1 MKIQHLII
9 VQLLLLCLVI
19 TLVYSPAFRTEPCLL
34 DDVSMLKGLQ
44 GEARLDLKSLLIP
57 SSANGSYYRPLIGVS
72 YWSAQTLWHADPR
85 AMHAEN
91 VVFHL
96 LNVVLLFWLIR
107 FSLPNEAQTRNYL
120 PFLGAL
126 LFAVHPITTESVNW
140 ISGRT
145 DLIAGVCLFS
155 GVIALVAWRNNRS
168 RWWLFMLSL
177 LMLAGAIMTKEVAWG
192 FLAVLPFYLTD
203 PHNSETF
210 TLDRFLET
218 FSRLEKLLLLTG
230 IALCFFLATL
240 SLSFWPVIALSVVLG
255 LITLYRKPRNHPLPK
270 KTLILVPGMI
280 LLGAILFPYGLQLA
294 KQSASNGF
302 YSKFSRT
309 VLLISLDFDN
319 SLGLFGSA
327 FAFYIKKF
335 FLPLPLSFAITGIA
349 PEYLFA
355 GIAII
360 ILTAFL
366 VVWRSP
372 AAILF
377 LTGLALLLPALPLVH
392 NQIAWT
398 PYAERY
404 IYISTGFWIASL
416 AVGLSSLNHPSM
428 RISCAAICMALI
440 PVAAL
445 VSYNRSHIW
454 QTNVALFGDTVQ
466 KSPNHL
472 EARVLYMTALS
483 MAGRQPEAVEQFR
496 RIQTDPRSWIRV
508 KYFNDLADRLY
519 NDNLK
524 HEAWEVLNSS
534 MAISLPLGQKHPL
547 KNDDWQKLYTFHSK
561 LRKELFP

>member
-1 MKIQHLII
+1 MKPKLLTIIQLA
-9 VQLLLLCLVI
+9 LLCLVVGVI
-19 TLVYSPAFRTEPCLL
+19 YAPAFHAEPCLL
-34 DDVSMLKGLQ
+34 DDVAMLKSLL
-44 GEARLDLKSLLIP
+44 GEARLNIKALLIP
-57 SSANGSYYRPLIGVS
+57 SSSQITYYRPLIGVS
-72 YWSAQTLWHADPR
+72 YWCSQVLWNAAPQT
-85 AMHAEN
+85 MHREN

-96 LNVVLLFWLIR
+96 LNVLLLFLLIR
-107 FSLPNEAQTRNYL
+107 LLLRDNTRACRYV

-140 ISGRT
+140 ISGRS
-145 DLIAGVCLFS
+145 DLIAGGFLI
-155 GVIALVAWRNNRS
+155 GATIAMTSWRS
-168 RWWLFMLSL
+168 KPGRWWLFLSAML
-177 LMLAGAIMTKEVAWG
+177 LATLAIMTKEIAWG
-192 FLAVLPFYLTD
+192 FLIVFPFYLISPFD
-203 PHNSETF
+203 SQTF
-210 TLDRFLET
+210 TLSQFLSV
-218 FSRLEKLLLLTG
+218 FSRIEKLLFLAG
-230 IALCFFLATL
+230 IALCFYLAAAL
-240 SLSFWPVIALSVVLG
+240 LSFWPVIILAAIFATVV
-255 LITLYRKPRNHPLPK
+255 LYRKSCHHGLWPLMPGLLLVAAAFLP
-270 KTLILVPGMI
+270 TLARLAQQ
-280 LLGAILFPYGLQLA
+280 GAAQAAY
-294 KQSASNGF
+294 SN
-302 YSKFSRT
+302 FSRT
-309 VLLISLDFDN
+309 VMLISSDVDN
-319 SLGLFGSA
+319 SMAIFSA
-327 FAFYIKKF
+327 AIAFYIKKL

-349 PEYLFA
+349 PGYIFA
-355 GIAII
+355 GIAVI

-366 VVWRSP
+366 AAWRSP
-372 AAILF
+372 AALLF
-377 LTGLALLLPALPLVH
+377 LTGITLLLPVLPLVH
-392 NQIAWT
+392 NQIAWA

-440 PVAAL
+440 PAAAL
-445 VSYNRSHIW
+445 VNYNRSHIW